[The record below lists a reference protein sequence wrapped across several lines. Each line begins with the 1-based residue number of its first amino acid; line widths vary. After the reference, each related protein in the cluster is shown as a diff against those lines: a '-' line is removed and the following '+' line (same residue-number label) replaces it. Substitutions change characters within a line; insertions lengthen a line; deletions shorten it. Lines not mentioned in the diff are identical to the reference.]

1 MNLFEIFDF
10 MPEGASD
17 WAVQVDWINNWI
29 SIVSA
34 LCTVLITGTM
44 IYFGLKY
51 RDKGDTKPT
60 SSVSHNATIETIW
73 TVVPTVIVLYVFAY
87 GFYVYKDMREVPSN
101 AMEIDVRAWKWNWE
115 FTYPSGK
122 KTNDLTVPVGKPI
135 KLIMTSDDVLHS
147 LFIPAMRIKEDVRG
161 GAYSYLWFRPNKTG
175 KFRIYCTEY
184 CGTGHSSMYKTL
196 NVVSAEV
203 YQDFLLDRNAVELT
217 PLELGTQLFANKGC
231 TACHNVAN
239 NNRLVGPGLKGL
251 FKTKERKFADG
262 TSAVVDE
269 NYVSESILYP
279 NKKIVQGYAP
289 AMPAFEGQLN
299 KEELRAL
306 ITYLKS
312 L

>member
-1 MNLFEIFDF
+1 MCI
-10 MPEGASD
+10 
-17 WAVQVDWINNWI
+17 
-29 SIVSA
+29 
-34 LCTVLITGTM
+34 
-44 IYFGLKY
+44 
-51 RDKGDTKPT
+51 RDR
-60 SSVSHNATIETIW
+60 S
-73 TVVPTVIVLYVFAY
+73 
-87 GFYVYKDMREVPSN
+87 
-101 AMEIDVRAWKWNWE
+101 
-115 FTYPSGK
+115 
-122 KTNDLTVPVGKPI
+122 
-135 KLIMTSDDVLHS
+135 
-147 LFIPAMRIKEDVRG
+147 
-161 GAYSYLWFRPNKTG
+161 
-175 KFRIYCTEY
+175 
-184 CGTGHSSMYKTL
+184 KTL
-196 NVVSAEV
+196 NVVSAEQ

-251 FKTKERKFADG
+251 FKSKERKFADG